1 MAKNDQKKTQ
11 EISKSIPELDES
23 DKEIA
28 TCEESKNWAKNTT
41 KFYCNGYVLP
51 TKNGIGL
58 QVIDEKIVRCISVV
72 RDENTLRLLSMLRLT
87 FESAGIELQID
98 PFAVVQNITQQ
109 PEGTPPYLSE
119 ATDNIAANPE
129 TDEFTEATPENRL
142 YNEGMEVV

>member
-1 MAKNDQKKTQ
+1 MR
-11 EISKSIPELDES
+11 KSLGASQLFGTRILS
-23 DKEIA
+23 D
-28 TCEESKNWAKNTT
+28 S
-41 KFYCNGYVLP
+41 FHV
-51 TKNGIGL
+51 
-58 QVIDEKIVRCISVV
+58 
-72 RDENTLRLLSMLRLT
+72 LRLT

-109 PEGTPPYLSE
+109 QKEPLPYLSE